1 MMRYWFSDQK
11 VVLLGMNLKRLLFGT
26 LLLSFNLFVFS
37 QSQIGSDI
45 DGEAADDRSGYSV
58 SLSSDGSTMAIGAV
72 LNDGNGTD
80 AGHVRVYITNL
91 RPFSLQKLRP
101 FSCSSSSE

>member
-1 MMRYWFSDQK
+1 MMRYWFSNQK

-45 DGEAADDRSGYSV
+45 DGEAAADFSGFSV
-58 SLSSDGSTMAIGAV
+58 SLSSDGSTVAIGARY
-72 LNDGNGTD
+72 NDGNGAD
-80 AGHVRVYITNL
+80 AGHVRIYKNINGTWTGL
-91 RPFSLQKLRP
+91 A
-101 FSCSSSSE
+101 